1 MLEDILKEKKGL
13 FETGMQSVLRGQ
25 ENRERRI
32 VIQQGNLVVNERSES
47 SGVSAKVYKNGVSGF
62 ASMAEY
68 TPQAAEMVLKAA
80 TENAHYLYKYAKN
93 RKPAY

>member
-1 MLEDILKEKKGL
+1 MNDYNKEAIMLEDILKGKKGL

-47 SGVSAKVYKNGVSGF
+47 SGVSAKVYK
-62 ASMAEY
+62 
-68 TPQAAEMVLKAA
+68 
-80 TENAHYLYKYAKN
+80 TE
-93 RKPAY
+93 